1 MHDVAAGRAA
11 GMRTIAAAWG
21 PFPRVDLDA
30 AGPDHVAD
38 TPHDVVV
45 LVTAWLVNVAAVWPM
60 WSRNLSS
67 GEPRRAGSKGR
78 SMRLRSTFGILA
90 VAAFV
95 MLGSPAS

>member
-1 MHDVAAGRAA
+1 MAGAQRLGVAHERTIYVGDSVHDVAAGRAA

-45 LVTAWLVNVAAVWPM
+45 LLTGKP
-60 WSRNLSS
+60 
-67 GEPRRAGSKGR
+67 
-78 SMRLRSTFGILA
+78 
-90 VAAFV
+90 
-95 MLGSPAS
+95 